1 MRLAFSIA
9 LSIGIIVLDQATKRF
24 FEITFAEAGR
34 VVPVTSFFNLVLV
47 YNRGISFGLVS
58 SGHPYAPYVLAL
70 VGVAVVAG
78 LVLWLRRSSGGI
90 QRLALA
96 AIIGG
101 AISNIVDRLDDGA
114 VTDFLDFHF
123 GTYHWPAFNLADVAI
138 TCGVAALLFE
148 SLWPRTRTIEATAR
162 ADSSRTDRP

>member
-9 LSIGIIVLDQATKRF
+9 LSIGVVVLDQATKRF
-24 FEITFAEAGR
+24 FEITFADAGH
-34 VVPVTSFFNLVLV
+34 VAPVTPFFNLVLV
-47 YNRGISFGLVS
+47 HNRGVSFGLLS
-58 SGHPYAPYVLAL
+58 SGHQYAPYLLAL
-70 VGVAVVAG
+70 VGVAIVTR
-78 LVLWLRRSSGGI
+78 LSLWLGRSSSGV

-114 VTDFLDFHF
+114 VTDFLDFHL
-123 GTYHWPAFNLADVAI
+123 GIYHWPAFNLADVAI

-148 SLWPRTRTIEATAR
+148 SLWPKTRTIETPGR
-162 ADSSRTDRP
+162 TGSSRTHRP